1 MPLDRVIPI
10 TLVFVFHIWGIY
22 VLQKRPATT
31 AITPQTKEIV
41 VQLTSSTAAR
51 SSAPILPNV
60 PRKPRLTSKSI
71 AHTYPVLAS
80 RPHTATA
87 APIKSSERPAAA
99 TPSPTLAEEPD
110 STTPAH
116 PNETSPVYQAP
127 LFNASYL
134 NNPPPSYPSVSRQMQ
149 ENGTV
154 ILRVHV
160 NAHGTASTVE
170 LRTSSGSKRL
180 DNAAIEAVRHWRFV
194 AAKLGNEAIAAWVL
208 VPIIFQLDS

>member
-10 TLVFVFHIWGIY
+10 TLVFMFHIWGIY
-22 VLQKRPATT
+22 VLQTHPATT
-31 AITPQTKEIV
+31 VITPKTKEIV
-41 VQLTSSTAAR
+41 VQLTSSTTTR
-51 SSAPILPNV
+51 SSAPIRPNV
-60 PRKPRLTSKSI
+60 PRNPRLAPKSV

-80 RPHTATA
+80 RAHTTTL
-87 APIKSSERPAAA
+87 APIKSSELSPAA
-99 TPSPTLAEEPD
+99 TPSPALAEEPD

-116 PNETSPVYQAP
+116 PNEPSPVYQAP

-134 NNPPPSYPSVSRQMQ
+134 NNPPPSYPPVSRQMQ

-160 NAHGTASTVE
+160 NAHGTASAVE

-194 AAKLGNEAIAAWVL
+194 AAKLGNETIAAWVL

>member
-1 MPLDRVIPI
+1 MSLDRIILI
-10 TLVFVFHIWGIY
+10 TLVFILHIAGIY
-22 VLQKRPATT
+22 VLQKQPSTT
-31 AITPQTKEIV
+31 AIAPQAQEIV
-41 VQLTSSTAAR
+41 VQLIPSKASATLASPNISSKPKRAPKK
-51 SSAPILPNV
+51 SAPYTDL
-60 PRKPRLTSKSI
+60 
-71 AHTYPVLAS
+71 ALAS
-80 RPHTATA
+80 RPHITSAATVESSVIPPMA
-87 APIKSSERPAAA
+87 APSAV
-99 TPSPTLAEEPD
+99 LAEGQPD
-110 STTPAH
+110 STTSEHSDKPA
-116 PNETSPVYQAP
+116 PTYQAP

-134 NNPPPSYPSVSRQMQ
+134 NNPPPSYPPVSRQMQ

-160 NAHGTASTVE
+160 DIHGSASAIE